1 MTTYA
6 DIITLLL
13 AFFVIL
19 FSMSTLKKE
28 FFNQITE
35 EIVEGQ
41 KRGFAQKI
49 QTFQANRIP
58 EESPVI
64 YRVFVPA
71 LEDHNYLK
79 SVIGIEEQNE
89 VHKSQL
95 IFPEESL
102 FIPNTTT
109 LTNKAKLILRDTVTY
124 LNQLDENYFDI
135 SIQSYYEKDGTI
147 PNEHDKF
154 RFTAERGLV
163 IRNMLQEKGYTK
175 NQHLCHRL
183 WRLSAPKKV
192 HL

>member
-1 MTTYA
+1 
-6 DIITLLL
+6 
-13 AFFVIL
+13 
-19 FSMSTLKKE
+19 MSTLKKE

-35 EIVEGQ
+35 EMVEGQ

-79 SVIGIEEQNE
+79 SVIGIEENNE
-89 VHKSQL
+89 IHKSEL

-124 LNQLDENYFDI
+124 LDQLDDNYFDI
-135 SIQSYYEKDGTI
+135 SIQSYYEKNGTI
-147 PNEHDKF
+147 PNEKDKF
-154 RFTAERGLV
+154 RFTAERALV
-163 IRNMLQEKGYTK
+163 IRNMLKEKGYTK
-175 NQHLCHRL
+175 NNLYVIGYGDSQPLKKYNFKSDHPERRIVISIHRQH
-183 WRLSAPKKV
+183 KD
-192 HL
+192 